1 MKLKIFASLILTVLG
16 ASASAADYEVT
27 IDGRAYLFSK
37 GVEQEVV
44 LEDGQRISI
53 SIKGVKAREFHE
65 HGLSFS
71 YPAEMK
77 LDQES
82 YYGVKQVTLESI
94 DSTLLMIQV
103 FPAGIT
109 PAELQQDLLAG
120 FREEFS
126 NLGARFPAEPTA
138 PCKRFIGGVER
149 AIVARCDVQKPDYTP
164 DDIFAVL
171 RQDILPQLGFRPIE
185 GDPMTFLGETG
196 TPSEGVK
203 ATFTGENEERDKNFR
218 YLQGCM
224 LIAVVLIFGILV
236 LQFNSFRQAT
246 LVLLTV
252 PLSFIGVVA
261 GMW

>member
-16 ASASAADYEVT
+16 ASASAAGYEVT

-149 AIVARCDVQKPDYTP
+149 EGIELSYALGDLAHKSEIYTMQKEGKTLAMVFQYAETDKEKAASSYDVVTK
-164 DDIFAVL
+164 
-171 RQDILPQLGFRPIE
+171 
-185 GDPMTFLGETG
+185 
-196 TPSEGVK
+196 
-203 ATFTGENEERDKNFR
+203 
-218 YLQGCM
+218 
-224 LIAVVLIFGILV
+224 
-236 LQFNSFRQAT
+236 SFK
-246 LVLLTV
+246 
-252 PLSFIGVVA
+252 
-261 GMW
+261 